1 MSGCSRPRCR
11 AGCGSCEAGDT
22 LEALTHALAA
32 ALSLDAIA
40 ATAAGTVIG
49 LIFGSIPGLTF
60 SMALALMLP
69 FTFGMQVTPAIGL
82 LLGVYVGGM
91 TGGSVSAILLGI
103 PGTPS
108 AAATVFDGF
117 PMAQQGDASVA
128 LGAAVIASTF
138 GGLFSLVVMMLLLEQ
153 VAAVAIR
160 FGPAEIFALVLFGL
174 STICGMA
181 ERSMLRGLVAGT
193 LGLMLMII
201 GLDELDGVARL
212 TFGTVQMQ
220 QGVNLLVAMIGLFA
234 VPQVIGTFLD
244 HGRVAPFKMP
254 TDVRARLPSM
264 RQLKERLWLMVR
276 CSGIGTVIG
285 AIPGTGGPIAA
296 FIAYDHAR
304 RFDRDPGKYGKGEL
318 SGVVAPETANNAVTG
333 GTMIPLLSL
342 GIPGDPATAV
352 ILGGLLV
359 HGLFPGPMLF
369 RTHLEVIY
377 ALYVSI
383 VLAYVV
389 ILVVQLWGIRIF
401 VRVLA
406 VPPHV
411 LAVCIIVLCGLGSYA
426 IRNSIF
432 DVYLMAV
439 MGLFGY
445 LLQRVRIPV
454 APVVLGLVLG
464 ETLEKQYRTAL
475 IMTEGDYAVFYTSG
489 VALFF
494 FVLTALTIGLQFRSS
509 LRRQSTE
516 SGRPEADRAPR

>member
-1 MSGCSRPRCR
+1 MD
-11 AGCGSCEAGDT
+11 AITQAF
-22 LEALTHALAA
+22 AV
-32 ALSLDAIA
+32 ALSFDTVV
-40 ATAAGTVIG
+40 ATAVGTVVG
-49 LIFGSIPGLTF
+49 LFFGSVPGLTF

-69 FTFGMQVTPAIGL
+69 FTFGMQAVPAIAL
-82 LLGVYVGGM
+82 LMGVYVGGM

-108 AAATVFDGF
+108 AAATVFDGH
-117 PMAQQGDASVA
+117 PMAQRGEAGVA

-181 ERSMLRGLVAGT
+181 ERSLLRGLVAGV
-193 LGLMLMII
+193 LGLMLMIV
-201 GLDELDGVARL
+201 GLDELDGVPRL

-234 VPQVIGTFLD
+234 VPQIISTFLD
-244 HGRVAPFKMP
+244 HGRVEHAAIPGN
-254 TDVRARLPSM
+254 VRARLPSW
-264 RQLKERLWLMVR
+264 RVLRERLGLMAR
-276 CSGIGTVIG
+276 CSGIGTGIG

-296 FIAYDHAR
+296 FLAYDHAR
-304 RFDRDPGKYGKGEL
+304 RFSKRPSDFGKGEL
-318 SGVVAPETANNAVTG
+318 SGVVAPESANNAVTG

-352 ILGGLLV
+352 ILGGLLI
-359 HGLFPGPMLF
+359 HGLHPGPMLF
-369 RTHLEVIY
+369 RSHLEVIY
-377 ALYVSI
+377 ALYITI
-383 VLAYVV
+383 VIAYVV
-389 ILVVQLWGIRIF
+389 VLVVQLWGIRVF
-401 VRVLA
+401 VRVLR

-445 LLQRVRIPV
+445 VLQRIRIPI

-475 IMTEGDYAVFYTSG
+475 ILSEGNHAIFVGSG
-489 VALFF
+489 FAIFF
-494 FVLTALTIGLQFRSS
+494 LALTALTIGLQLWSS
-509 LRRQSTE
+509 LRRRP
-516 SGRPEADRAPR
+516 SGGSRNQGTPLR